1 MLAFTVDVQPAI
13 EQREHLLL
21 RRKLHE
27 VFGSIGNQIIGEAI
41 GNILWTKNEIVAM
54 GQKIFASRAK
64 KNPPQG

>member
-1 MLAFTVDVQPAI
+1 MTRLLCLADL
-13 EQREHLLL
+13 HLGALDPYLADPRAEERRLL
-21 RRKLHE
+21 
-27 VFGSIGNQIIGEAI
+27 NQIIGEAI